1 VSLPAWSIGSS
12 SGPDVVEFRYVATF
26 SAVSRQHLL
35 QAIAE
40 HDARGA
46 DDFLGVYGYRE
57 SAGSFEHEG
66 RSYPAVAV
74 VGVAH
79 RFATGRQAPEDE
91 FHDGAETALALL
103 GRRGF
108 DVPRPAGA
116 APAAPKRTRSAPAK
130 PRTSAP
136 AKPRVVAR
144 EEVITLCPTCSM
156 ALPAT
161 GRCDYCD

>member
-1 VSLPAWSIGSS
+1 M
-12 SGPDVVEFRYVATF
+12 ATF
-26 SAVSRQHLL
+26 SAVSRQHIL

-46 DDFLGVYGYRE
+46 DDFLGVYGYSE
-57 SAGSFEHEG
+57 SAGSFDHEG

-79 RFATGRQAPEDE
+79 RFATGRQALEDE
-91 FHDGAETALALL
+91 FHGGAETALALL

-108 DVPRPAGA
+108 EVPRSVTA
-116 APAAPKRTRSAPAK
+116 AAAAAAPKRTRTAAPAK
-130 PRTSAP
+130 PRTAAP
-136 AKPRVVAR
+136 AKPKAVPR

>member
-1 VSLPAWSIGSS
+1 
-12 SGPDVVEFRYVATF
+12 VATF
-26 SAVSRQHLL
+26 SAVSRQHIL

-79 RFATGRQAPEDE
+79 RFATGRQALEDE
-91 FHDGAETALALL
+91 FHGGAESALALL

-108 DVPRPAGA
+108 EVPRPPGA
-116 APAAPKRTRSAPAK
+116 APAAPKRARSAAPAK
-130 PRTSAP
+130 PRSAAP
-136 AKPRVVAR
+136 AKPRAVVR